1 MMKSSCGQER
11 KVQNAHFEELPLCG
25 CTLWDYRIGIL

>member
-1 MMKSSCGQER
+1 MIKSSGRQER
-11 KVQNAHFEELPLCG
+11 KVQNAHTEELLLCG

>member
-1 MMKSSCGQER
+1 MIKSSGRQER
-11 KVQNAHFEELPLCG
+11 KAQKAHLEELPLCI